1 MGLVELILL
10 VVIGAPIARGVGKRI
25 ARSGGPVSP
34 DQVHRLEAALL
45 ATEQRLSES
54 ERRLSTAEERLDFYE
69 KLLADPGRSRQL
81 PG

>member
-1 MGLVELILL
+1 

-25 ARSGGPVSP
+25 AHRGGPIST
-34 DQVHRLEAALL
+34 DQVQRLEAALH